1 MFARQVDPFLQYNAA
16 LSAAE
21 KRHRKLTEQE
31 FEQEIPMNTCQP
43 PRNKRPLHFEP
54 EFAAALDSSLLE
66 KPTLSRP
73 RPSKKPRTT
82 ASSKSIL
89 SKESRPTSTSFII
102 NSPVTVANASG
113 PSIIDLASG
122 EELVAFHL
130 GENEHKRRRDSTF
143 EPSTGCDLREVYD
156 VQEDGSLHPIMD
168 HAPALPS
175 PTKKLKLKK
184 SKNHLLYVEENEKK
198 PRSKRPELSTN
209 TFQNAG
215 SNWYRES
222 DGDTAMDQDDW
233 ISEEEEVSRTQA
245 QLCSKADLKALIR
258 YEGPKTVTLADGLG
272 ALIKERLSSHQSDLP
287 LEGIQ
292 GHELVLYQR
301 PSLAAGCQSESLRQ
315 EESGVRIEE
324 LDDDEADRF
333 SEESLQDDPLLGLEQ
348 HIMNLDLD

>member
-21 KRHRKLTEQE
+21 KRHRELTEQE
-31 FEQEIPMNTCQP
+31 FEQEILMNTSQP

-54 EFAAALDSSLLE
+54 EFTAALDSSLLE

-73 RPSKKPRTT
+73 RPTKKPRTT

-89 SKESRPTSTSFII
+89 SKEVSSAI
-102 NSPVTVANASG
+102 G
-113 PSIIDLASG
+113 PSIVDLASG

-130 GENEHKRRRDSTF
+130 GENEHKRRRDSTV
-143 EPSTGCDLREVYD
+143 EQSTGCDLREVYD

-175 PTKKLKLKK
+175 PTKKLRLGK
-184 SKNHLLYVEENEKK
+184 SDNHLQCLEENEKS
-198 PRSKRPELSTN
+198 RSERPEFNNN

-222 DGDTAMDQDDW
+222 DGDTAMDQDGW
-233 ISEEEEVSRTQA
+233 ISEEEENEMSRTQSRRY
-245 QLCSKADLKALIR
+245 SKADLKALIR

-272 ALIKERLSSHQSDLP
+272 ALIKEQWSSHQPDLP
-287 LEGIQ
+287 LEEIQ
-292 GHELVLYQR
+292 GHELVLYR
-301 PSLAAGCQSESLRQ
+301 CPPLAAGCQSGSLSQ
-315 EESGVRIEE
+315 EESSVRIEE
-324 LDDDEADRF
+324 LDDDEVDRF
-333 SEESLQDDPLLGLEQ
+333 SEENLQDDPLLGLEQ
-348 HIMNLDLD
+348 HIMNMDLD